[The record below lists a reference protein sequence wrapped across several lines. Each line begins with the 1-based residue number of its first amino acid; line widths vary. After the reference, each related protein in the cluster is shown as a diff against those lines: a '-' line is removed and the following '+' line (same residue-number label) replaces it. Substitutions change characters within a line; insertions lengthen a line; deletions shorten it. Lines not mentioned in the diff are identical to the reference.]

1 MTITVGGRKVKVP
14 EATSTGEIRTIVGL
28 DRGHLLARSTG
39 SANQIV
45 HGDIKVHEGETFV
58 VGRSFTKGSMDDSR
72 ISKELERLSS
82 FFDLEVDNAFNW
94 VLIKDYGLPEGYNK
108 RSTDILFNISGF
120 PYIPPASIFG
130 VYMET
135 GLSYNQ
141 QRLPNY
147 YEALT
152 RQMFGRTW
160 AWFCTGHMSWDS
172 RKDNLLTFLVTLDMM
187 LADPLNESAG
197 EAYFDSRNE

>member
-14 EATSTGEIRTIVGL
+14 ETTSTGEIRTIVGL
-28 DRGHLLARSTG
+28 ERGHILARSTG

-45 HGDIKVHEGETFV
+45 HGEIKVREGDAFV

-72 ISKELERLSS
+72 LTKELERLSS
-82 FFDLEVDNAFNW
+82 FFDLEVDRTLNW
-94 VLIKDYGLPEGYNK
+94 VLIRGYGLPEGYN
-108 RSTDILFNISGF
+108 RNSTDILFNVSGF
-120 PYIPPASIFG
+120 PYLPPASIFG

-135 GLSYNQ
+135 GLEYKN

-152 RQMFGRTW
+152 RNMFGRTW
-160 AWFCTGHMSWDS
+160 AWFCTGHMSWNS
-172 RKDNLLTFLVTLDMM
+172 TKDDLLTFLVTLDLM

-197 EAYFDSRNE
+197 ETHIDIRNP